1 MINFVTMSY
10 GRLILLFFG
19 ILFVTNCFCQNPV
32 FFKYSVENIAPSNDI
47 YSIIQDRK
55 GYIWIG
61 SDAGVYRYNGT
72 KFFQFKSKKLKSNS
86 ITGLV
91 ETKSGKIFG
100 YTFNKQL
107 FYIDKE
113 KVYVIQNWK
122 LPINRIAADKDGF
135 VWITTNNGVYRL
147 EESNLEIEFIKN
159 DFDKGCFS
167 SQAISNRKG
176 NVFFQYGDGIL
187 SKEKDQFRKFPI
199 ENKNIIHS
207 IILSSNSRN
216 KPWIVDVKGE
226 YIYSFDGKKF
236 LSYSNNGLLKLLKGR
251 KITHLFETDNGK
263 LWIATYSGIIC
274 LDIKSGKTELLLEQ
288 FSFSNGISDIEGNLW
303 FTTIQNGIIRIPN
316 VEIRQWK
323 SYNELHYSDQYS
335 HLKIA
340 NESVCFSSSNGII
353 GNLNKSNNRFEITN
367 HLPKSDLGMM
377 FFSLKENS
385 LYFNK
390 INDLYRFKNGKIN
403 LINTTVGPI
412 KEMFEVPEGY
422 LISSSQ
428 GIFFIKNL
436 KEKVTTNN
444 YIDIDWYREIEKS
457 PFSNHYFAACN
468 NGLSVINK
476 KNTRFFIEKKI
487 LNQKQIISLTTDT
500 VHNQILALS
509 FDGTIYAINKS
520 FQTKIF
526 KKLDSDLI
534 ANRIRVKFGNIYLA
548 TNKGIVL
555 INFKTKKLF
564 YFNKYFG
571 ISSNNIRAL
580 EFDQTF
586 CWAIGDGLQRIPI
599 ELLSKKIFRGKII
612 NRAIWINEIKQV
624 LRPKYELNYSDK
636 ISFGMDGLS
645 YLSEGDFEFAY
656 RINGK
661 ENSWTIVPGKI
672 DKINIANLP
681 NGENSIEF
689 KLIDHNNLDSLNT
702 IKIRFNVKP
711 PFWQRWWFYIL
722 ITISTLLI
730 AFVIFRW
737 RLNVM
742 KKKQLNELNRI
753 SLENELRLTQQ
764 NALKAQMNPHF
775 LFNVLNSIKGYI
787 YENDKKNA
795 TRYLSDFSNL
805 VRKVLELSDQSLV
818 PLEKELET
826 LNIYIE
832 LESMLLQSD
841 FSHTILIDKSVE
853 LNEIQVPSLIIQPY
867 VENAFKHGLRH
878 KKGEKRLEIKIEYDE
893 KECLLYIEISDNG
906 IGREAA
912 NKINRANA
920 KIYDSFATS
929 AIDKR
934 IQLLNYSRNDIVGV
948 EISDKFVGK
957 EVTGTNVKIRIHV

>member
-1 MINFVTMSY
+1 MINFVSMSY

-19 ILFVTNCFCQNPV
+19 ILFATNCFCQNPI
-32 FFKYSVENIAPSNDI
+32 FFNYTLENIAPSNDI
-47 YSIIQDRK
+47 YSIIQDRN

-61 SDAGVYRYNGT
+61 SDAGVYRFNGT
-72 KFFQFKSKKLKSNS
+72 KFVQFKSKKLKSNS

-91 ETKSGKIFG
+91 ESKSGKIFG

-107 FYIDKE
+107 FYIEKE
-113 KVYVIQNWK
+113 KLHVLENWK
-122 LPINRIAADKDGF
+122 LAINRIAADKDGF
-135 VWITTNNGVYRL
+135 VWITTNNGLYRL
-147 EESNLEIEFIKN
+147 KESNLEIEFIKN

-176 NVFFQYGDGIL
+176 TVFFQYGDGIL
-187 SKEKDQFRKFPI
+187 SKEKEQFRKFPI

-207 IILSSNSRN
+207 LILSSNSRN

-226 YIYSFDGKKF
+226 YIYFFDGQRF
-236 LSYSNNGLLKLLKGR
+236 SSYNNHYLLKLLKGR
-251 KITHLFETDNGK
+251 KINHLFETDNGK
-263 LWIATYSGIIC
+263 LWIATYSGLIC

-303 FTTIQNGIIRIPN
+303 FTTIHNGIIRIPN

-340 NESVCFSSSNGII
+340 NETVCFSSSTGII
-353 GNLNKSNNRFEITN
+353 GNLNKTNNRFEITN

-377 FFSLKENS
+377 SFSLRENS
-385 LYFNK
+385 FFFNK
-390 INDLYRFKNGKIN
+390 INDLYRFKNGKID

-412 KEMFEVPEGY
+412 KYMLEIPEGY
-422 LISSSQ
+422 LMSSSQ
-428 GIFFIKNL
+428 GMFFIKNL
-436 KEKVTTNN
+436 KEKITINN
-444 YIDIDWYREIEKS
+444 FIDVDWYREIEKS
-457 PFSNHYFAACN
+457 PFSNHYFAATN

-476 KNTRFFIEKKI
+476 KNARFFVENKI
-487 LNQKQIISLTTDT
+487 LKKKQIISITVDT
-500 VHNQILALS
+500 IHNQLLALS
-509 FDGTIYAINKS
+509 FDGTIYTINKY

-534 ANRIRVKFGNIYLA
+534 PIQIRIKFGNIYLA
-548 TNKGIVL
+548 TNKGIAL
-555 INFKTKKLF
+555 INYKTKKLF

-580 EFDQTF
+580 EFDQKF

-599 ELLSKKIFRGKII
+599 ELFSKKPLRGKII
-612 NRAIWINEIKQV
+612 NRAIWINDVKHV
-624 LRPKYELNYSDK
+624 LQSKYELNYSDK
-636 ISFGMDGLS
+636 LSFGMDGLS
-645 YLSEGDFEFAY
+645 YLSEGEFDFAY
-656 RINGK
+656 RINGAA
-661 ENSWTIVPGKI
+661 NSWTIIPGKI
-672 DKINIANLP
+672 EKINIANLP
-681 NGENSIEF
+681 NGDNSIEF

-702 IKIRFNVKP
+702 IKISFVVTP

-722 ITISTLLI
+722 ITISTLIL
-730 AFVIFRW
+730 AFIVFRW
-737 RLNVM
+737 RLNLM

-753 SLENELRLTQQ
+753 GLENELRLTQQ

-805 VRKVLELSDQSLV
+805 VRKVLELSDKSLV
-818 PLEKELET
+818 PLEQELET
-826 LNIYIE
+826 LKVYIE
-832 LESMLLQSD
+832 LESMLLQSE
-841 FSHTILIDKSVE
+841 FSYTILIDKSVD
-853 LNEIQVPSLIIQPY
+853 LNLIQIPSLIIQPY

-878 KKGEKRLEIKIEYDE
+878 KKGEKILEIKIEYDE

-906 IGREAA
+906 IGREVA
-912 NKINRANA
+912 NKINKENA
-920 KIYDSFATS
+920 KAHDSFATS
-929 AIDKR
+929 AINKR

-948 EISDKFVGK
+948 EISDKFVDK
-957 EVTGTNVKIRIHV
+957 EMNGTTVKIRIHV